1 MRSSSATYKRIEDA
15 KDDISMM
22 QEDDIGMTR

>member
-1 MRSSSATYKRIEDA
+1 MRSSSAIYKRIEDA

-22 QEDDIGMTR
+22 QGDDISMTK